1 MTEFDPSEDGMKSFL
16 DHIGARVKSAVDD
29 VVAHTIDEDLE
40 TAVSTLHAVLNTIPG
55 LEFDRAWAQEAVET
69 LRRGDPLE
77 IQIG

>member
-1 MTEFDPSEDGMKSFL
+1 M
-16 DHIGARVKSAVDD
+16 
-29 VVAHTIDEDLE
+29 AHTADEDLE
-40 TAVSTLHAVLNTIPG
+40 TAVTTLHLVLNTIPG

>member
-1 MTEFDPSEDGMKSFL
+1 MTQFDPSEDGMQAFL
-16 DHIGARVKSAVDD
+16 EHIGERVRSTVDD
-29 VVAHTIDEDLE
+29 VVAHTADEDLE
-40 TAVSTLHAVLNTIPG
+40 TAVTTLHLALNTIPG